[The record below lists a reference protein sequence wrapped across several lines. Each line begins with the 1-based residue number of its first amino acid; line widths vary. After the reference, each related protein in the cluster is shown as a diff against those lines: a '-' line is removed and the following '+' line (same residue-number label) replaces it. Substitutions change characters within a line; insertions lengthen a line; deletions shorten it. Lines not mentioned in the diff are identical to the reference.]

1 MSRDEVNNR
10 IAEYLDFIE
19 SGASVSIRENGRVHM
34 DGFISPESLSQVVKI
49 LVDGGYCKQ

>member
-19 SGASVSIRENGRVHM
+19 SGASVSIRENGMVHI
-34 DGFISPESLSQVVKI
+34 DGFISPEALSHVVKI
-49 LVDGGYCKQ
+49 IVDGGYCKR